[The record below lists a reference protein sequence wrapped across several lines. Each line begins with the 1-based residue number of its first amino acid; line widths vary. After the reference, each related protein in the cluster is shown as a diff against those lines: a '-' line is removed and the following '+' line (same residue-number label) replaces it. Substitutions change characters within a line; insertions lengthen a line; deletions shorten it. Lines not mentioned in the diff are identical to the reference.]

1 LKRTQPYIHPDLV
14 NGGETPLLSN
24 SSIISSE
31 RNLTP
36 MSKRGGKREKDH
48 TLVRAWSE
56 VGFQAN
62 GLNGALIL

>member
-1 LKRTQPYIHPDLV
+1 MKRTQSYIHSDLV

-62 GLNGALIL
+62 GLDGALIL

>member
-1 LKRTQPYIHPDLV
+1 MKRILLDIHANLV

-36 MSKRGGKREKDH
+36 MSKRGGKRDKDH

-62 GLNGALIL
+62 GLDGALIL